1 MNEVD
6 IETSTKEQIAFELM
20 TTIAHASCS
29 SKGKFKKKQQSAEY
43 WLDLYDKCLLSV
55 LHMRPKPL
63 PDQSEKSSEKQLAK
77 PLGKSPIAPAIA
89 KHNSTAFSN

>member
-29 SKGKFKKKQQSAEY
+29 SKGKFKKKQQSEDY
-43 WLDLYDKCLLSV
+43 WLDLYEKCLLSV
-55 LHMRPKPL
+55 LNMRPKPL
-63 PDQSEKSSEKQLAK
+63 PDQTEKQLAK

-89 KHNSTAFSN
+89 KHNGTAFSN